1 MKVMLTGVLLA
12 GAATVAA
19 AQGITGALQI
29 SHDSDS
35 FNERKESVGY
45 VGAQGWG
52 LRAGALQYSAP
63 GWSEAGAS
71 LSGTYKK
78 EDAERRTE
86 ASLGVAHIAQ
96 HSYLVG
102 MLDHMQ
108 QLRPGTALGVSVER
122 DFVNSMRGIQ
132 QGLSYTSLALV
143 ADHAFTDR
151 FNVGVSAGAAAFSN
165 DNDRPILRTRWNYS
179 LDERYGLNAYLKTRN
194 YRNSNP
200 YRPEYFSP
208 GRLGETLLGLS
219 ARFVVADSAVLSASV
234 DAGRQ
239 HIDGGSEPV
248 WNINL
253 GLASRRG
260 SAVQWMVGFEATNS
274 ASLFTTQALSYR
286 YVSAVARVRIPF

>member
-1 MKVMLTGVLLA
+1 MKGILTGALLA
-12 GAATVAA
+12 GAATAAA
-19 AQGITGALQI
+19 AQGITGALQL

-45 VGAQGWG
+45 VSAQGWG

-63 GWSEAGAS
+63 GWSESGAS
-71 LSGTYKK
+71 LAGTYKK
-78 EDAERRTE
+78 ENARQRTE
-86 ASLGVAHIAQ
+86 ASLGAVRIGGH
-96 HSYLVG
+96 HYMVG

-108 QLRPGTALGVSVER
+108 PLRPGTSLGVSAER
-122 DFVNSMRGIQ
+122 DFVNSVRGIQ
-132 QGLSYTSLALV
+132 EGVAFTSLALV

-151 FNVGVSAGAAAFSN
+151 FNVGVSAGGAAFSN
-165 DNDRPILRTRWNYS
+165 DNNRSILRTRWNYS
-179 LDERYGLNAYLKTRN
+179 LAERYGLNAYVKTRN

-208 GRLGETLLGLS
+208 ERLNEMLLGLS
-219 ARFVVADSAVLSASV
+219 ARFVVADSVALSASV

-260 SAVQWMVGFEATNS
+260 SAVEWMVGFEATNS
-274 ASLFTTQALSYR
+274 ASLFTTSALSYR
-286 YVSAVARVRIPF
+286 YVSAVARVRVPF